1 MKLLMNKEEQEEE
14 EVRRKQCGSI
24 REKGVVASVLA

>member
-1 MKLLMNKEEQEEE
+1 MRLLINKEEQEDE
-14 EVRRKQCGSI
+14 EVRRKRCGSI